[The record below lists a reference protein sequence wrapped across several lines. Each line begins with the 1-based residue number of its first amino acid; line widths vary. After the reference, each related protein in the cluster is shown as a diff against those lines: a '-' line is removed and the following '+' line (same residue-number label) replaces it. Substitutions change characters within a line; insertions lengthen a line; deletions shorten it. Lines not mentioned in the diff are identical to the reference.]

1 MVLHRHAHSLFCKQ
15 IYSKIKPNR
24 LRNASRCLY
33 HSLKGQPQVENLP
46 AKWFEKEFPML
57 LKLTH
62 LLKDLDLV
70 DGKLVNINDNV
81 AVFDENLLGRMHDFK
96 SLVRTYI
103 GYSAT
108 QLSLKKDLMST
119 ELESEPQLLFSKA
132 SERQPMIV
140 NSLTKVCN
148 FLDISA
154 QRRKEVRLSIVPQVT
169 QHQIWAGAIE
179 ETLKALKSDMDVLNP
194 RVVSKADNIGQQIVV
209 TCLKFLDAATSYDPE
224 ATSWMRPAPA
234 KVVSP
239 PASQKWEDILEM
251 FNDLITCLRNEKE
264 LGFHLVKLEVMK
276 EGLSQIK
283 DVLIDRNIGYRET
296 RYQESLVSKKLS
308 KTLGHSSP
316 CLFTLLLYYLY
327 GSVKDIEV
335 ELCGGINCNE
345 GGNKFCLYMGKILIL
360 DERKMVSSGVK
371 QLDRVLGLF
380 KLVWETSG
388 MKESLEV
395 QGHLWCV
402 GAETRSLTYKGNMY
416 FVHGIG
422 L

>member
-1 MVLHRHAHSLFCKQ
+1 MVLSKHAHNFFCKHL
-15 IYSKIKPNR
+15 YLKIKP
-24 LRNASRCLY
+24 SRCLY
-33 HSLKGQPQVENLP
+33 HSLKEHQVENLP
-46 AKWFEKEFPML
+46 SKWYEKEFPTL

-62 LLKDLDLV
+62 LLKDLDLM
-70 DGKLVNINDNV
+70 DGNLVNINDN
-81 AVFDENLLGRMHDFK
+81 ASVFDENLLSKMQEFK
-96 SLVRTYI
+96 SIVRTYI
-103 GYSAT
+103 GYSET
-108 QLSLKKDLMST
+108 QLSLKKELMT
-119 ELESEPQLLFSKA
+119 AEPGLEPRLLFSKA
-132 SERQPMIV
+132 SERQPMTV

-154 QRRKEVRLSIVPQVT
+154 QRRKEVRLSITRQVT

-179 ETLKALKSDMDVLNP
+179 ETLKALKSDMDVLNQ
-194 RVVSKADNIGQQIVV
+194 RGVGKVDNIGQQVVV
-209 TCLKFLDAATSYDPE
+209 TCLKFLDTATSYDAE
-224 ATSWMRPAPA
+224 STSWMRPAPA
-234 KVVSP
+234 KVISSP
-239 PASQKWEDILEM
+239 TSQKWEDVLEM
-251 FNDLITCLRNEKE
+251 YNDLISCLRDEKE
-264 LGFHLVKLEVMK
+264 LAFHLAKLEVMK

-283 DVLIDRNIGYRET
+283 DVLIDKNIGYRET

-335 ELCGGINCNE
+335 ELCGGVNCNE

-360 DERKMVSSGVK
+360 DEERMVWSGVK
-371 QLDRVLGLF
+371 QLDRALGLF

-402 GAETRSLTYKGNMY
+402 GAETRSLTYKGNMF

>member
-1 MVLHRHAHSLFCKQ
+1 MVLYKHAQNIFCKQ
-15 IYSKIKPNR
+15 LYIKIKPCR
-24 LRNASRCLY
+24 LGNTSRCLY
-33 HSLKGQPQVENLP
+33 HSLKEEPQVENLP
-46 AKWFEKEFPML
+46 SKWYEKEYPML

-62 LLKDLDLV
+62 LLKDFDLI
-70 DGKLVNINDNV
+70 DGKLVNINDN
-81 AVFDENLLGRMHDFK
+81 ATVFDENLLSDMHTFK

-103 GYSAT
+103 GYSAV
-108 QLSLKKDLMST
+108 QLSLKKDLMSA
-119 ELESEPQLLFSKA
+119 EPEQEPRLLFGNA
-132 SERQPMIV
+132 SERQPLIV

-154 QRRKEVRLSIVPQVT
+154 QRRKQVRLSITPQVT

-179 ETLKALKSDMDVLNP
+179 ETLKALKSDMDVVNQ
-194 RVVSKADNIGQQIVV
+194 RGIRKTDNIGQQIVV
-209 TCLKFLDAATSYDPE
+209 TCLKFLDTATSYDPE
-224 ATSWMRPAPA
+224 STSWMRPAPT
-234 KVVSP
+234 KVTSL

-251 FNDLITCLRNEKE
+251 FNDLINFLRYEKV
-264 LGFHLVKLEVMK
+264 LALHLAKLEVMK
-276 EGLSQIK
+276 EGLFQIK
-283 DVLIDRNIGYRET
+283 DVLIDKNIGYRET

-335 ELCGGINCNE
+335 ELCGGVHGND

-360 DERKMVSSGVK
+360 DEERMVWSGVK
-371 QLDRVLGLF
+371 QLDRALGLF

-395 QGHLWCV
+395 QGHLWCL
-402 GAETRSLTYKGNMY
+402 GAEKRTLTYKGNMY
-416 FVHGIG
+416 FVHSIS

>member
-1 MVLHRHAHSLFCKQ
+1 
-15 IYSKIKPNR
+15 
-24 LRNASRCLY
+24 
-33 HSLKGQPQVENLP
+33 
-46 AKWFEKEFPML
+46 ML

-62 LLKDLDLV
+62 LLRDLDLM
-70 DGKLVNINDNV
+70 DGKLVNINDN
-81 AVFDENLLGRMHDFK
+81 ASVFDENLLSKMQEFK
-96 SLVRTYI
+96 SIVRTYI
-103 GYSAT
+103 GYSET
-108 QLSLKKDLMST
+108 QLSLKKVLMSA
-119 ELESEPQLLFSKA
+119 EPGLEPRLLFSKA
-132 SERQPMIV
+132 SEKQPMIV

-154 QRRKEVRLSIVPQVT
+154 QRRKEVRLSITPQVT

-179 ETLKALKSDMDVLNP
+179 ETLKALKSDMDVLNQ
-194 RVVSKADNIGQQIVV
+194 RGIGKVDNIGQQVVV
-209 TCLKFLDAATSYDPE
+209 TCLKFLDTATSYDPE
-224 ATSWMRPAPA
+224 STSWMRPAPA
-234 KVVSP
+234 KVISS
-239 PASQKWEDILEM
+239 PASQKWEDVLEM
-251 FNDLITCLRNEKE
+251 FNDLISCLRNEKE
-264 LGFHLVKLEVMK
+264 LASHLAKLEVMK

-283 DVLIDRNIGYRET
+283 DVLIDKNIGYRET

-327 GSVKDIEV
+327 GNVKDIEV
-335 ELCGGINCNE
+335 ELCGGVNCNE
-345 GGNKFCLYMGKILIL
+345 GGNKHCLYMGKILIL
-360 DERKMVSSGVK
+360 DEERMVWSGVK
-371 QLDRVLGLF
+371 QLDRALGLF

-402 GAETRSLTYKGNMY
+402 GAETRSLTYKGNMF

>member
-1 MVLHRHAHSLFCKQ
+1 MLSKHANNFFCKHLLL
-15 IYSKIKPNR
+15 KTKP
-24 LRNASRCLY
+24 SRCLY
-33 HSLKGQPQVENLP
+33 HSLKEPQVDNLP
-46 AKWFEKEFPML
+46 SKWYEKEYPML

-62 LLKDLDLV
+62 LLKDLDLM
-70 DGKLVNINDNV
+70 DGKLVNINDN
-81 AVFDENLLGRMHDFK
+81 ASVFDANLLSKMQEFK
-96 SLVRTYI
+96 SIVRTYI
-103 GYSAT
+103 GYSET
-108 QLSLKKDLMST
+108 QLSLKKELMT
-119 ELESEPQLLFSKA
+119 AEPELEPRLLFSKA
-132 SERQPMIV
+132 CERQPMIV

-154 QRRKEVRLSIVPQVT
+154 QRRKVVRLSITPQVT

-179 ETLKALKSDMDVLNP
+179 ETLKALKSDMDVLNQ
-194 RVVSKADNIGQQIVV
+194 RGIGKVGNIGQQVVV

-224 ATSWMRPAPA
+224 STSWMRPAPS
-234 KVVSP
+234 KVITS
-239 PASQKWEDILEM
+239 PASQKWEDVLEM
-251 FNDLITCLRNEKE
+251 FNDLISCLRNEKE
-264 LGFHLVKLEVMK
+264 LAFHLTKLEVMK

-283 DVLIDRNIGYRET
+283 DVLIDKNIGYRET

-335 ELCGGINCNE
+335 ELCGGVNCNE

-360 DERKMVSSGVK
+360 DEERMVWSGVK
-371 QLDRVLGLF
+371 QLDRALGLF
-380 KLVWETSG
+380 KLVWEMSG

-402 GAETRSLTYKGNMY
+402 GAETRSLTYKGNMF
-416 FVHGIG
+416 FVHGIS